1 MMVTVETRVRRGP
14 ESWAY
19 IYIVL
24 GFVVTIESTII
35 GMMTPLMFPWNI
47 IVFLALAAVTVW
59 QFIDNEWLHNKLIG
73 LKNRYEN
80 TPR

>member
-1 MMVTVETRVRRGP
+1 MTVDARVIRGP

-24 GFVVTIESTII
+24 GFVVTIESTVI
-35 GMMTPLMFPWNI
+35 GMMTPLTFPWNI
-47 IVFLALAAVTVW
+47 ICFVILALATVW
-59 QFIDNEWLHNKLIG
+59 LFVENEPLHNWLLG

-80 TPR
+80 KPR